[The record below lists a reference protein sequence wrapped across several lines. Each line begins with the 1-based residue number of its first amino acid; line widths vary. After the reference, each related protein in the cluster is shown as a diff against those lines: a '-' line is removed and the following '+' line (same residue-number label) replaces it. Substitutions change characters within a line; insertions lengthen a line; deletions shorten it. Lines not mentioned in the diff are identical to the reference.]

1 MNIYYLI
8 SNIWVET
15 EFSHFMGLSIMD
27 ICEDLVVEIYLD
39 QNSSDNRR
47 GRTMALL
54 PAYEVVT

>member
-15 EFSHFMGLSIMD
+15 EFSHFMVLSIMD

-39 QNSSDNRR
+39 HKF
-47 GRTMALL
+47 
-54 PAYEVVT
+54 